1 MNKKLYFLFF
11 NFFYFINQNKAA
23 NNIINQ
29 NADDDVEYM
38 VSKKESARKKRKRE
52 KEQLQAALEAKQ
64 EFEDAE
70 KLSFDGDT
78 IPVMTIKHSSAAQNE
93 KKVSFFCYPL
103 VFTDEGISSFF
114 NHSFNREEYGK
125 EFLPHNLG
133 HLGQII
139 RHGQSHGLSK
149 EFTEGA
155 FRLFHQKLKSCP
167 YVSAP
172 AIELFLNENTPYL
185 ELQLAKQEF
194 GLWKEIKDL
203 LIERFKSQFSFLQD
217 NPLGFFDYVAKELD
231 EKINTNVISP
241 ERARATLVR
250 FLNSALDKIIWSP
263 DDQEKT
269 WESFK
274 KIGNSLHYLHTAQ
287 VIPDHL
293 DINDLYWSLIE
304 RYCYFLELVG
314 TKLNLETCQLMKH
327 DLAEKKIDWL
337 LISEQEKGI
346 TTKLEKIAHAILETE
361 TRIIAKNNGIF
372 TEKYLLN
379 SQQP

>member
-1 MNKKLYFLFF
+1 MNKKSYFLLLSFLYFFKSTF
-11 NFFYFINQNKAA
+11 SA
-23 NNIINQ
+23 NEILTEKTH
-29 NADDDVEYM
+29 DTEY
-38 VSKKESARKKRKRE
+38 VTPQKESIRKKRKRE
-52 KEQLQAALEAKQ
+52 KEQLQAILEAKE
-64 EFEDAE
+64 EFENSE
-70 KLSFDGDT
+70 KLSFQGDT
-78 IPVMTIKHSSAAQNE
+78 IPVMTVKHSAAVPAE

-149 EFTEGA
+149 QFTEGA
-155 FRLFHQKLKSCP
+155 LRLFHQKLKSCP
-167 YVSAP
+167 YISAP
-172 AIELFLNENTPYL
+172 AIEIFLNENTPYL
-185 ELQLAKQEF
+185 ELQLAKQQF
-194 GLWKEIKDL
+194 GLWTEIKDIL
-203 LIERFKSQFSFLQD
+203 LERFKSQFSFLQD

-231 EKINTNVISP
+231 EKISTNVISP

-274 KIGNSLHYLHTAQ
+274 KIGNSLQYLHATQ

-293 DINDLYWSLIE
+293 DVNDLYWSLIE

-314 TKLNLETCQLMKH
+314 TKLNLETCQLMKN

-337 LISEQEKGI
+337 LTSEQEKGI

-361 TRIIAKNNGIF
+361 TRILAKNNGIF
-372 TEKYLLN
+372 TEKYLFPL
-379 SQQP
+379 Q